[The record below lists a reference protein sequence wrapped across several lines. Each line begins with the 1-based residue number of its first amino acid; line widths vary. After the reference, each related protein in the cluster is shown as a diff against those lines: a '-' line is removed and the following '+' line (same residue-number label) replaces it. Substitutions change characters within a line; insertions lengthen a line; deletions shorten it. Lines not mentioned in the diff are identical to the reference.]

1 MRDGSEKLT
10 WRERRLCR
18 LQAVSLTL
26 FNTQESMSFS
36 ITFPDAKLKEEDPDR
51 YATRK
56 KWDRQF
62 EAYKKLLFGLY
73 NVKDLAS

>member
-26 FNTQESMSFS
+26 FNTQESMSFR
-36 ITFPDAKLKEEDPDR
+36 ITFPDERLKDEDPKK
-51 YATRK
+51 YIVRK

-62 EAYKKLLFGLY
+62 EAYKMLLNRLY
-73 NVKDLAS
+73 PREDLAS